1 MLVHIKDI
9 LQKADRE
16 GYAVG
21 AFNTQNLELTL
32 AIARAAV
39 AQKSPVIIQISEKT
53 IEYAGLKPITHIVET
68 IAKNHSNHVPIA
80 LHLDHGKS
88 FLVVSECVKA
98 GFSSIHIDGCEL
110 PYDEN
115 VALTKESVAYAHR
128 HRVWA
133 QGELGTIFGK
143 EGLTKVRARQS
154 PTAHLTDPAR
164 VREYVEATRVDTLA
178 VSVGT
183 FHGSFKGRE
192 HIDQRR
198 VVAIHRAV
206 KLPLVL
212 HGGSGVSLQEIKLA
226 IRRGIRVI
234 NVDTDLRIAFTQSL
248 RRALGGLRGR
258 YDLRGY
264 LGPATVAT
272 QRVAEQKMVA
282 FGSAGK
288 VKLSAR

>member
-9 LQKADRE
+9 LQKADQE

-53 IEYAGLKPITHIVET
+53 IQYAGLKPITHIVET
-68 IAKNHSNHVPIA
+68 VAKNHSNHVPIA

-98 GFSSIHIDGCEL
+98 GFSSIHIDGSEL

-115 VALTKESVAYAHR
+115 VALTKEAVAYAHR

-143 EGLTKVRARQS
+143 EGMLKRRARKIE
-154 PTAHLTDPAR
+154 PPEYMTDPDQANLF
-164 VREYVEATRVDTLA
+164 VKETNVDTFA
-178 VSVGT
+178 MSIGNMHGMFVGEE
-183 FHGSFKGRE
+183 KLDIKRLE
-192 HIDQRR
+192 KID
-198 VVAIHRAV
+198 AKV
-206 KLPLVL
+206 KQPLVL
-212 HGGSGVSLQEIKLA
+212 HGGSGISARDIKKA
-226 IRRGIRVI
+226 IAAGVRVF
-234 NVDTDLRIAFTQSL
+234 NVDTELRAAFTGAL
-248 RRALGGLRGR
+248 REMVKRDSVTVDPRQL
-258 YDLRGY
+258 
-264 LGPATVAT
+264 LGPAITAV
-272 QRVAEQKMVA
+272 QKVVEQKIKL

-288 VKLSAR
+288 A